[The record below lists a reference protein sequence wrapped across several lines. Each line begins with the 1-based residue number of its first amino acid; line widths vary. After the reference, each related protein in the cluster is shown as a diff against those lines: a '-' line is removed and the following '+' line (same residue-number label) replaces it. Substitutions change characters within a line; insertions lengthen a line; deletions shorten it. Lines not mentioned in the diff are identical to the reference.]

1 MTGKCPKCETSLKRV
16 KAQYVD
22 VETPK
27 DTYKGVSYVCPLCG
41 TILSVSVD
49 PLAVKNGIVVAILKA
64 LGKG

>member
-1 MTGKCPKCETSLKRV
+1 MAGKCPKCEAPLKRV
-16 KAQYVD
+16 KAQYLD

-27 DTYKGVSYVCPLCG
+27 ANLKGVSYVCPFCQ

-49 PLAVKNGIVVAILKA
+49 PLAVKNGIVWAILKA

>member
-1 MTGKCPKCETSLKRV
+1 MAGKCPKCEAHLKRV

-27 DTYKGVSYVCPLCG
+27 DTYKGVSYVCPFCQ

-49 PLAVKNGIVVAILKA
+49 PLAVKNGAVLAILKA
-64 LGKG
+64 LGRD